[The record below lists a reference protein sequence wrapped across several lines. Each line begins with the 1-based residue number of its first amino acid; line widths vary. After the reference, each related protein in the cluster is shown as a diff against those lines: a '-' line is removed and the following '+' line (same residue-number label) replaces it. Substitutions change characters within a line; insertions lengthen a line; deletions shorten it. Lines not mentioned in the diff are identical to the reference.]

1 MVISSQMN
9 QLKRARQLLKAIS
22 DDTRLRIVNLLSEQE
37 LNVSGICDILKK
49 NQSVVSK
56 HLARL
61 RHAGVVSDRREGMH
75 VFYFLI
81 KSRTDPIQNAVLP
94 IAKKGLQNLE
104 IFREDLKQMKR
115 KMRRIKR

>member
-1 MVISSQMN
+1 
-9 QLKRARQLLKAIS
+9 
-22 DDTRLRIVNLLSEQE
+22 
-37 LNVSGICDILKK
+37 
-49 NQSVVSK
+49 
-56 HLARL
+56 
-61 RHAGVVSDRREGMH
+61 MH